1 MLQTN
6 HLKNRHTGCNRPSH
20 TKKKIMKIVVIG
32 RSGFIGT
39 KVVAQLRNRGREVI
53 AGSPNTGINS
63 ITGEGL
69 AEAGQMKNA

>member
-1 MLQTN
+1 
-6 HLKNRHTGCNRPSH
+6 
-20 TKKKIMKIVVIG
+20 MKIVVIG